1 MVSKELEEIS
11 KAVKSIKQTGK
22 KYYTTWFAPDIIVEE
37 DGADVKLHI
46 PPDMYRAFVSNTL
59 LLPPDKREPMSET
72 IAKCTVCGQEFKN
85 LDQLEEHK
93 RANHPTA

>member
-1 MVSKELEEIS
+1 MSLEDIH
-11 KAVKSIKQTGK
+11 KALKSIKHTSK
-22 KYYTTWFAPDIIVEE
+22 RYYSLKLAPNILIEE